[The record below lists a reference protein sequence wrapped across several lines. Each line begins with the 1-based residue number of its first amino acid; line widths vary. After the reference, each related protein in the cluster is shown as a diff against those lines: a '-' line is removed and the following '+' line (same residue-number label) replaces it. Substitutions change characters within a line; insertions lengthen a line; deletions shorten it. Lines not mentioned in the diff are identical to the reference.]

1 MNRLLLL
8 LLSSCFMTLAARD
21 VVLVAKDAGHT
32 AFHDAVQAADLYKHA
47 KKKVGEDGSMAPFTV
62 FVPTNAAFAK
72 IATLPKQEQ
81 LGLIP
86 FHVVPG
92 QKIESLQSMAGN
104 DMPTVGEVLLQTDG
118 TNLNLADS
126 ATKAKIVGSPLP
138 ADNGIVYVI
147 DTVLLP
153 EGTSVPA
160 QQAPKPKPAPVAAPK
175 APIAPVQPI
184 VAQQSVAAPQPV
196 AAPLPSPTPA
206 PVVQAAP
213 MSAALSSATD
223 YTPLLGAVTQLT
235 QAVQQLT
242 TLMLQQRVVVEQVPT
257 PAQSMA
263 VPVFQAQPIV
273 VQ

>member
-21 VVLVAKDAGHT
+21 VVLVAQDAGHT

-47 KKKVGEDGSMAPFTV
+47 KKKEGENGSMAPFTV

-72 IATLPKQEQ
+72 IATLPKKEQ

-86 FHVVPG
+86 YHVVPG
-92 QKIESLQSMAGN
+92 QKIELLQSMAGN

-118 TNLNLADS
+118 THLNLADS

-147 DTVLLP
+147 DAVLLP

-160 QQAPKPKPAPVAAPK
+160 
-175 APIAPVQPI
+175 
-184 VAQQSVAAPQPV
+184 PQTPT
-196 AAPLPSPTPA
+196 PTPA
-206 PVVQAAP
+206 PVATPKAPTVPVQQVAVPVPVAAQPAPAPLPVPTPAPAVQAAP
-213 MSAALSSATD
+213 MNAALSSATD
-223 YTPLLGAVTQLT
+223 YTPLLGAITQLT

-257 PAQSMA
+257 PGHSMA
-263 VPVFQAQPIV
+263 IPAFQTQPVIV
-273 VQ
+273 Q